1 MLNIWNRDA
10 HSAISNVGGEGVPC
24 HLNWDVQPMWSS
36 ALVKL
41 LCTHVQCAARP
52 REKKHVQ
59 CAEKLYACMLS
70 PLLGGGTMP
79 LPLPLPLPPPLSRVM
94 NEAEE
99 MGRGLLCWGG
109 GGNHIRDF
117 STLTFFCSQRC
128 VLTRQNTFVVTNNSF
143 GESCISSKGAPQK
156 LLSGFFP
163 LTGRMRGGTP
173 QFAKKKQLFLAKKR

>member
-1 MLNIWNRDA
+1 MSLGLECTC
-10 HSAISNVGGEGVPC
+10 NVEFCSCKATLYTCSVC
-24 HLNWDVQPMWSS
+24 
-36 ALVKL
+36 
-41 LCTHVQCAARP
+41 CYTER
-52 REKKHVQ
+52 KKHVQ

-70 PLLGGGTMP
+70 PLLGGGTM
-79 LPLPLPLPPPLSRVM
+79 PLPLPPPLSRVM

-156 LLSGFFP
+156 LLSGVFP
-163 LTGRMRGGTP
+163 LRGRGRWGTP
-173 QFAKKKQLFLAKKR
+173 QFAKKNSYFWPKNANFSPFSSIKKNKKQSFWT

>member
-1 MLNIWNRDA
+1 
-10 HSAISNVGGEGVPC
+10 
-24 HLNWDVQPMWSS
+24 
-36 ALVKL
+36 
-41 LCTHVQCAARP
+41 
-52 REKKHVQ
+52 
-59 CAEKLYACMLS
+59 
-70 PLLGGGTMP
+70 MP

-117 STLTFFCSQRC
+117 STLAFFCSQRC

-143 GESCISSKGAPQK
+143 GESCISSRGAPQK

-163 LTGRMRGGTP
+163 LRGRGRGGTP
-173 QFAKKKQLFLAKKR
+173 QFAKKTAIFGQKTLILALFHPLKKAKNRVFGPKIPAFSGIFLYSGIGGYPPPP

>member
-1 MLNIWNRDA
+1 MLDIGNRDA
-10 HSAISNVGGEGVPC
+10 HSALRNVDGEGVPC
-24 HLNWDVQPMWSS
+24 HLDWNVHAMWSS

-41 LCTHVQCAARP
+41 HCTHVQWAARP

-70 PLLGGGTMP
+70 PLWGGGTM
-79 LPLPLPLPPPLSRVM
+79 PLPLPPPLSRVM

-117 STLTFFCSQRC
+117 STLAFFCSQRC

-143 GESCISSKGAPQK
+143 GEYCISSKGAPQK
-156 LLSGFFP
+156 LLSGVFP
-163 LTGRMRGGTP
+163 LRGRGRWGTP
-173 QFAKKKQLFLAKKR
+173 QFAKKKQLFLAKKH

>member
-1 MLNIWNRDA
+1 
-10 HSAISNVGGEGVPC
+10 
-24 HLNWDVQPMWSS
+24 
-36 ALVKL
+36 
-41 LCTHVQCAARP
+41 
-52 REKKHVQ
+52 
-59 CAEKLYACMLS
+59 MLS

-117 STLTFFCSQRC
+117 STLAFFCSQRC

-143 GESCISSKGAPQK
+143 GESCISSRGAPQK

-163 LTGRMRGGTP
+163 LRGRGRGGTP
-173 QFAKKKQLFLAKKR
+173 QFAKKTAIFGQKTLILALFDPCLRKFFGHFLLRGGGTPHFR

>member
-1 MLNIWNRDA
+1 MF
-10 HSAISNVGGEGVPC
+10 SV
-24 HLNWDVQPMWSS
+24 
-36 ALVKL
+36 L
-41 LCTHVQCAARP
+41 LH
-52 REKKHVQ
+52 REKRHVQ

-70 PLLGGGTMP
+70 PLLGGGTM
-79 LPLPLPLPPPLSRVM
+79 PLPLPLPPPLSRVM

-156 LLSGFFP
+156 LLSGVFP
-163 LTGRMRGGTP
+163 LRGRGRWGTP
-173 QFAKKKQLFLAKKR
+173 QFAKKTAIFGQKTLILALFDPFF